1 MTLPERRTR
10 REREQRAFAL
20 AVTSG
25 GAAVATV
32 VLLVL
37 SIAGVVG
44 FGLVLLAA
52 IVAGVTGYLFRR
64 TVS

>member
-1 MTLPERRTR
+1 MALPAR
-10 REREQRAFAL
+10 REREQRAYL
-20 AVTSG
+20 LGLTSA
-25 GAAVATV
+25 GAGVATV

-52 IVAGVTGYLFRR
+52 IIAAGAAYGFRK
-64 TVS
+64 TVG